1 MNGKTHQLIGFTSS
15 LAFATV
21 IYSTSN
27 VSLSIC
33 ATIIVGSC
41 LGSYIPDMDHPGST
55 LGRKIGIIS
64 HPINLLSKL
73 FASIHKKTKGK
84 ISLKLSEIFAHRGIF
99 HAPIFWIVIMGLL
112 FWKIPLLISVE
123 AVRNAII
130 GMLTGVG
137 IGIGMHLFAD
147 MFNPTGIP
155 ILMPIFNKKLSLGR
169 IVTGSKN
176 EWVVLVFCLLIIAC
190 NVAFIFL
197 Q

>member
-21 IYSTSN
+21 MYSTN
-27 VSLSIC
+27 NGSLPIC
-33 ATIIVGSC
+33 ATVIAGSC

-99 HAPIFWIVIMGLL
+99 HAPIFWCVIMGLL
-112 FWKIPLLISVE
+112 FWKLPFLTNITTVH
-123 AVRNAII
+123 NAILGI
-130 GMLTGVG
+130 LTGIS

-155 ILMPIFNKKLSLGR
+155 ILMPIYNKKLSLGK
-169 IVTGSKN
+169 IVTGSKK
-176 EWVVLVFCLLIIAC
+176 EWAVLVLCLLVIVC
-190 NVAFIFL
+190 NIAFIFL